1 MHVLCF
7 YIFCPSW
14 LRWKLTYYLTGYVRL
29 PLRLDAFNFR
39 HWSQY
44 LEQSAAQYT
53 GFCLSGPFKR
63 NAKRHISAWLFLK
76 HHHL

>member
-44 LEQSAAQYT
+44 LEHSASVDLLKEMPKDIFPP
-53 GFCLSGPFKR
+53 GFSSNIIIYDP
-63 NAKRHISAWLFLK
+63 
-76 HHHL
+76 